1 MKIDQLNIISFGK
14 LKDLTLNL
22 SDKFNFIY
30 GPNEAGK
37 STMQSFIYSA
47 FFGVKKDKA
56 TANSLLRD
64 YYAPWDSSSSSSSFE
79 GTLIF
84 CLKDSKK
91 YKIFRNFDKVR
102 EKLELIDLA
111 SGANIIGNFPEG
123 SVRPKESM
131 FADVLLGVSRE
142 VFKDTVFINQA
153 KAAVLESPEKLS
165 QILQS
170 IATTGTENKTPVNAV
185 DKLNDALAKVGTEKA
200 STKEF
205 FKLNNRIIELGRK
218 KEEIET
224 KRESLQESFLKKKE
238 FATEKEK
245 IQDEVS
251 RSSDVI
257 YVASLKKLKEKML
270 VLKQAANNLDDIKKE
285 IDDVKSQVSEYEVKY
300 AGLKEKFAAVI
311 APDTGKIK
319 DANELYEI
327 KNEMRELEGLN
338 NEKIIVNSR
347 LKEATSKTADYKDKA
362 KNILNFAAIA
372 IVILVVSVISFF
384 IFKSKFVFYF
394 SFIAAAANVGL
405 GVYVVMNI
413 LELKKNTENLK
424 TLNEE
429 TESLSRKEHELN
441 EKINSYFRSM
451 GVENYE
457 ELRTR
462 FEDINR
468 MDEAIKTKY
477 EIKESIEKRLRGEN
491 EHYYQQVNDI
501 NGYIDKMRLKDVVLG
516 EDIDGS
522 VDFLENK
529 IIKESERLNL
539 NPDKFSEEEEL
550 VRNKVIARLNY
561 IEKELSHIEGIE
573 KQAMADLE
581 DMSEVEEE
589 LEEAEERRKE
599 VVLYIKA
606 LNEAKNTIVEISED
620 YHREVFAPE
629 LTLYAAQIIGKI
641 TDKYKNVFLD
651 KDFNVRVEISDNIG
665 VKDVEN
671 LSLGAR
677 EQFYFALKTAL
688 GKYLS
693 LKGEMLPL
701 ILDDTLTNFDE
712 ERRSRTFEF
721 LLDLSADTQIIIFTS
736 DINQYNQVKNILNS
750 RGTAFSEE
758 LKGEFNLIKVC

>member
-1 MKIDQLNIISFGK
+1 LKIDQLNIISFGK
-14 LKDLTLNL
+14 LKDLNLNF

-30 GPNEAGK
+30 GQNEAGK
-37 STMQSFIYSA
+37 STMQAFIYSA

-56 TANSLLRD
+56 SENFSLRD
-64 YYAPWDSSSSSSSFE
+64 YYAPWESSSFE

-84 CLKDSKK
+84 SLKDFKK
-91 YKIFRNFDKVR
+91 YKIFRNFDKAR

-123 SVRPKESM
+123 STRPKESM
-131 FADVLLGVSRE
+131 FADILLGVSRE
-142 VFKDTVFINQA
+142 VFKDTIFINQA
-153 KAAVLESPEKLS
+153 KTAVLESPEKLS

-170 IATTGTENKTPVNAV
+170 VASTGIESKSPVNAV
-185 DKLNDALAKVGTEKA
+185 DKLDDALAKVGTEKA

-205 FKLNNRIIELGRK
+205 FKLNSRIIELGRK
-218 KEEIET
+218 KEEIEA
-224 KRESLQESFLKKKE
+224 KRESLQDLFVKKKE
-238 FATEKEK
+238 FASEKEK
-245 IQDEVS
+245 IQDEVT

-257 YVASLKKLKEKML
+257 YVASLKKLKDKML
-270 VLKQAANNLDDIKKE
+270 ALKQTLGNLDDAKKE
-285 IDDVKSQVSEYEVKY
+285 AESVKKQISQYEAKR
-300 AGLKEKFAAVI
+300 AELKEIFAAVI

-319 DANELYEI
+319 DADELHEI
-327 KNEMRELEGLN
+327 KDEMRELESLN

-347 LKEATSKTADYKDKA
+347 LKDADSKTGAYKDKA

-372 IVILVVSVISFF
+372 VVILAVSVISYF

-394 SFIAAAANVGL
+394 SFIAAAANIGL

-424 TLNEE
+424 MLSEE
-429 TESLSRKEHELN
+429 AENVNIKERGLN

-451 GVENYE
+451 GVKDYE
-457 ELRTR
+457 ELRMR
-462 FEDINR
+462 LEDINR
-468 MDEAIKTKY
+468 ADEAIKTKY

-522 VDFLENK
+522 VNFLENK

-539 NPDKFSEEEEL
+539 NPDKFSEEEEF

-561 IEKELSHIEGIE
+561 IEKELSHIEGVE

-581 DMSEVEEE
+581 DISEVEED
-589 LEEAEERRKE
+589 LEEVEERRKE

-620 YHREVFAPE
+620 YHREFAPE
-629 LTLYAAQIIGKI
+629 LTSYAAGIISRI
-641 TDKYKNVFLD
+641 TNKYKNVFLD

-665 VKDVEN
+665 VKNVEN

-688 GKYLS
+688 GRYLS

-701 ILDDTLTNFDE
+701 ILDDVLTNFDE

-721 LLDLSADTQIIIFTS
+721 MLDLSADTQIIIFTS
-736 DINQYNQVKNILNS
+736 DINQYNQVKGILNS
-750 RGTAFSEE
+750 RGTAFNEE
-758 LKGEFNLIKVC
+758 TKGEFNLLKL

>member
-14 LKDLTLNL
+14 LKDLNLNL
-22 SDKFNFIY
+22 SEKFNFIY

-47 FFGVKKDKA
+47 FFGVKKDKV

-64 YYAPWDSSSSSSSFE
+64 YYAPWESPSFE

-84 CLKDSKK
+84 SLKDSKK
-91 YKIFRNFDKVR
+91 YKIFRNFDKAR

-123 SVRPKESM
+123 STRPKESM
-131 FADVLLGVSRE
+131 FADILLGVSRE
-142 VFKDTVFINQA
+142 VFKDTIFINQA
-153 KAAVLESPEKLS
+153 KTAVLESPEKLS

-170 IATTGTENKTPVNAV
+170 VAATGTESKSPVNAV
-185 DKLNDALAKVGTEKA
+185 DKFKEALAKVGTEKA
-200 STKEF
+200 PTKEF
-205 FKLNNRIIELGRK
+205 FKLNNKIIELGRK
-218 KEEIET
+218 KEEIEA
-224 KRESLQESFLKKKE
+224 KRGSLQDLFLKKKE
-238 FATEKEK
+238 FISEKEK
-245 IQDEVS
+245 IQDEVA

-257 YVASLKKLKEKML
+257 YIASIKKLKEKMIA
-270 VLKQAANNLDDIKKE
+270 LKQTLGNLDEAKKE
-285 IDDVKSQVSEYEVKY
+285 AESAKNQISQYEIKC
-300 AGLKEKFAAVI
+300 AGIKEKFAAVI
-311 APDTGKIK
+311 SSDTGKIK
-319 DANELYEI
+319 DADELYEI
-327 KNEMRELEGLN
+327 TNEMRELESLN

-347 LKEATSKTADYKDKA
+347 LKDADSKTGAYKDKA

-372 IVILVVSVISFF
+372 VVILVVSVISYF

-394 SFIAAAANVGL
+394 SFIAAAANIGL

-424 TLNEE
+424 ILSEE
-429 TESLSRKEHELN
+429 AEDVNIKERGLN

-451 GVENYE
+451 GVNNYE
-457 ELRTR
+457 ELRAR
-462 FEDINR
+462 LEDINR
-468 MDEAIKTKY
+468 TDEAIKTKY

-501 NGYIDKMRLKDVVLG
+501 NSYIDKMQLKDVILG

-522 VDFLENK
+522 VNFLENK

-561 IEKELSHIEGIE
+561 IEKELSHIDGVE
-573 KQAMADLE
+573 KQAMTDLE
-581 DMSEVEEE
+581 DISEVEEE
-589 LEEAEERRKE
+589 LEEVEERRKE

-606 LNEAKNTIVEISED
+606 LNEAKNTIEEISED
-620 YHREVFAPE
+620 YHREFAPE

-641 TDKYKNVFLD
+641 TNKYKNIFLD
-651 KDFNVRVEISDNIG
+651 KDFNVRVEVADNVG
-665 VKDVEN
+665 VKDIEN
-671 LSLGAR
+671 LSLGTR

-688 GKYLS
+688 GRYLS

-701 ILDDTLTNFDE
+701 ILDDVLTNFDE

-721 LLDLSADTQIIIFTS
+721 MLDLSVDTQIIIFTS
-736 DINQYNQVKNILNS
+736 DINQYNQVKGILNS
-750 RGTAFSEE
+750 RGAAFNEE
-758 LKGEFNLIKVC
+758 TKGEFNLIKS